1 MAIVDIPVSGPF
13 SLGASIR
20 FLEGFPP
27 ARYRGTADDQV
38 LRLAFPVEGDGTT
51 VGVAVRQP
59 EPDRVTAELDGSVP
73 DRLLAQVA
81 RILSL
86 DVDGSGYPGVLAADR
101 GLADLAA
108 RHPGMRPVC
117 FWSPYEA
124 ACYALLSQRTSMAQA
139 ATVKERISREHGE
152 LRSVAGV
159 ELPAFPAPAR
169 LRAVADD
176 LPVPEVKRDRLR
188 AVAEAALDGVLDGDR
203 LRSLPVDDA
212 LATVQ
217 RIPGMG
223 PFSAELVVVRGAGSP
238 DVFPAN
244 EGRLHDAMRVL
255 YGLPDATVD
264 DLAGVAARWSPF
276 RSWVA
281 VLIRSHRRPSTSC
294 AERRAGM
301 TAGGRVTGARAA
313 PGAWRRSPRPAAPTT
328 AVSTRAPRPRRPS
341 GPPCG
346 PGRPRRRR
354 RRGRS
359 RPL

>member
-13 SLGASIR
+13 SLDASIR

-27 ARYRGTADDQV
+27 ARYRGTAAEQV

-59 EPDRVTAELDGSVP
+59 EPDLVAAEVDGPVP
-73 DRLLAQVA
+73 DRLPAQLA

-86 DVDGSGYPGVLAADR
+86 DLDGSGYSDVLSGDR
-101 GLADLAA
+101 VLVDLAA
-108 RHPGMRPVC
+108 RQPGMRPVC

-139 ATVKERISREHGE
+139 AIVKERISRDHGE
-152 LRSVAGV
+152 LRSIAGV

-169 LRAVADD
+169 LRAVAAD

-203 LRSLPVDDA
+203 LRSLPVDEA
-212 LATVQ
+212 LGIVQ

-223 PFSAELVVVRGAGSP
+223 PFSAELVVVRGAGAP
-238 DVFPAN
+238 DVFPAH

-255 YGLPDATVD
+255 YGLPDASAD

-281 VLIRSHRRPSTSC
+281 VLIRSNRRP
-294 AERRAGM
+294 
-301 TAGGRVTGARAA
+301 GG
-313 PGAWRRSPRPAAPTT
+313 S
-328 AVSTRAPRPRRPS
+328 
-341 GPPCG
+341 
-346 PGRPRRRR
+346 
-354 RRGRS
+354 
-359 RPL
+359 

>member
-1 MAIVDIPVSGPF
+1 MAILSIPVSGPF

-20 FLEGFPP
+20 FLEGFTP
-27 ARYRGTADDQV
+27 ARYRGTAGEQV

-59 EPDRVTAELDGSVP
+59 EPDLVTAEVDGPVP
-73 DRLLAQVA
+73 DRLPAQVA

-86 DVDGSGYPGVLAADR
+86 DVDGSGYADVLAAD
-101 GLADLAA
+101 GVLVDLAA
-108 RHPGMRPVC
+108 ARPGLRPVC

-124 ACYALLSQRTSMAQA
+124 ACYALLSQRTSRAQA
-139 ATVKERISREHGE
+139 AAVKERISREHGE

-169 LRAVADD
+169 LRAVAAD
-176 LPVPEVKRDRLR
+176 LPVPEVKRERLR

-203 LRSLPVDDA
+203 LRDLAVDDA

-223 PFSAELVVVRGAGSP
+223 PFSAELVVVRGAGAP

-244 EGRLHDAMRVL
+244 EARLHDAMRVL
-255 YGLPDATVD
+255 YGLPDASAD

-276 RSWVA
+276 RSWAA
-281 VLIRSHRRPSTSC
+281 VLIRSQPH
-294 AERRAGM
+294 
-301 TAGGRVTGARAA
+301 GAA
-313 PGAWRRSPRPAAPTT
+313 
-328 AVSTRAPRPRRPS
+328 
-341 GPPCG
+341 
-346 PGRPRRRR
+346 
-354 RRGRS
+354 
-359 RPL
+359 